1 MLLKTWLAVEVTRS
15 TGNEAVG
22 RIGTLLR
29 GGTGGGDTVELAD
42 EVLAL
47 DGLGPVW

>member
-1 MLLKTWLAVEVTRS
+1 MLLKTWLAAPVTRS

-29 GGTGGGDTVELAD
+29 GGTGGGEIVELAD
-42 EVLAL
+42 EVLVLA
-47 DGLGPVW
+47 GLGPVW